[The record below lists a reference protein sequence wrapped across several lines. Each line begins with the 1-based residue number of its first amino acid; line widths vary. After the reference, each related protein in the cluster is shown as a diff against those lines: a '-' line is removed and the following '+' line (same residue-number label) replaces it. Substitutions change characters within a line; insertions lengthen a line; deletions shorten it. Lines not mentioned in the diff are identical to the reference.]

1 MPVPRKLGPVTTPQ
15 FARGIVGALLTA
27 AALATTSGCGSADE
41 TFTAGEADRAL
52 AALDAVQEYVDEGR
66 CNSAE
71 SRVRALAVQSTR
83 VNSDRPALGE
93 AYASSVARLQ
103 ELVARE
109 CVEISE
115 PEPTEQVTEPTGET
129 PEPTGTPEPQ
139 PQPEPTPQPEP
150 QPQPQPEPAPQP
162 EPDNP
167 TPGDS
172 GGASPG

>member
-1 MPVPRKLGPVTTPQ
+1 M
-15 FARGIVGALLTA
+15 LTA
-27 AALATTSGCGSADE
+27 AALAVVSGCGSADE

-83 VNSDRPALGE
+83 VNSDRPELGE

-115 PEPTEQVTEPTGET
+115 PEPTEEVTEATGET
-129 PEPTGTPEPQ
+129 PATPEPTAT
-139 PQPEPTPQPEP
+139 PEPQPEP
-150 QPQPQPEPAPQP
+150 QPAPQPQPA
-162 EPDNP
+162 PDNNQPDTPVQPDTP

>member
-1 MPVPRKLGPVTTPQ
+1 MPVPRKLGPDTPTV
-15 FARGIVGALLTA
+15 ARKITGALLIA
-27 AALATTSGCGSADE
+27 AALAVVGGCGSADE
-41 TFTAGEADRAL
+41 TFTQGEADRAL

-83 VNSDRPALGE
+83 VNDDRPQLGE

-109 CVEISE
+109 CVEIKE
-115 PEPTEQVTEPTGET
+115 PEPTADVTEPTGET
-129 PEPTGTPEPQ
+129 PEPTATPEPE
-139 PQPEPTPQPEP
+139 PNPTPTPQPEP
-150 QPQPQPEPAPQP
+150 QPQPDPQP
-162 EPDNP
+162 EPEPQPDTP

>member
-1 MPVPRKLGPVTTPQ
+1 MRRIT
-15 FARGIVGALLTA
+15 GALLVA
-27 AALATTSGCGSADE
+27 AALAVASGCGSADE
-41 TFTAGEADRAL
+41 TFTSGEADRAL
-52 AALDAVQEYVDEGR
+52 AALDAIQEYVDEGR

-83 VNSDRPALGE
+83 VNSDRPELGE

-109 CVEISE
+109 CVEITE
-115 PEPTEQVTEPTGET
+115 PEPTTDVTEPTGET
-129 PEPTGTPEPQ
+129 PEPTATPEPEPNPTPTPEPEPQ
-139 PQPEPTPQPEP
+139 PQPEPQPEP
-150 QPQPQPEPAPQP
+150 QPQ
-162 EPDNP
+162 PDNP